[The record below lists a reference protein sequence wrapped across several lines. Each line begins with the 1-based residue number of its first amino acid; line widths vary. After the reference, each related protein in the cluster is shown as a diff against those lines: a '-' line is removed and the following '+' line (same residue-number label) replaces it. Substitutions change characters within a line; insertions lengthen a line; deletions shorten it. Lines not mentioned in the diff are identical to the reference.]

1 MQIREIKTEEDI
13 YELIHTFYG
22 KVRKDDLLSPIFM
35 SKIADDEWDIHLSK
49 MIQFWSSMLLY
60 TRTYSGDPMSKHFAL
75 PIGEAHFLQWLKL
88 FHETVNELFTGK
100 IAEDAKLRAN
110 GIGRIMGSTLGI
122 SPDSELFE
130 KKF

>member
-1 MQIREIKTEEDI
+1 MEIREIKTEEDI
-13 YELIHTFYG
+13 YELIFTFYG

-49 MIQFWSSMLLY
+49 MIRFWSSMLLY

-88 FHETVNELFTGK
+88 FHMTIDELFTGK

-110 GIGRIMGSTLGI
+110 GIGRIMGSTLGV

>member
-1 MQIREIKTEEDI
+1 MKIREIKTEEDI
-13 YELIHTFYG
+13 YELIYTFYG

-49 MIQFWSSMLLY
+49 MIRFWSSMLLY
-60 TRTYSGDPMSKHFAL
+60 TRTYSGDPMSKHFNL

-88 FHETVNELFTGK
+88 FHMTIDELFTGK

-110 GIGRIMGSTLGI
+110 GIGRIMGSTLGV
-122 SPDSELFE
+122 SPNSELFE

>member
-1 MQIREIKTEEDI
+1 MKTREIKTEEDI
-13 YELIHTFYG
+13 YELIYTFYG
-22 KVRKDDLLSPIFM
+22 KVRKDDLLNPIFM

-49 MIQFWSSMLLY
+49 MIRFWSSMLLY
-60 TRTYSGDPMSKHFAL
+60 TRTYSGDPMSKHFDL
-75 PIGEAHFLQWLKL
+75 PIGEDHFLQWLKL
-88 FHETVNELFTGK
+88 FHMTIDELFTGK

-110 GIGRIMGSTLGI
+110 GIGRIMGSTLGV

>member
-1 MQIREIKTEEDI
+1 MKTREIKTEEDI
-13 YELIHTFYG
+13 YELIYTFYG

-49 MIQFWSSMLLY
+49 MIRFWSSMLLY

-88 FHETVNELFTGK
+88 FHMTIDELFTGK

-110 GIGRIMGSTLGI
+110 GIGRIMGSTLGY
-122 SPDSELFE
+122 FAR
-130 KKF
+130 F